1 MQIIADVDMSSE
13 DRAPLVAKM
22 QSWLGMINWLQMCT
36 RPDLATI
43 FSLLATHM
51 HKPSLGHI
59 EAVKYVGKNILSTM
73 DLGLQFCSKST
84 SALESYIHFPVA
96 SDSDSSSPEVTSFWG
111 PQDTSLPSSTNIRNV
126 SINESKSIC
135 GHLIFMGGCP
145 ILWKTHKEGQ
155 ISCSSC
161 EAKVKATDEGVK
173 NVQMFRHVLS
183 DIQLLD
189 LSLPTRIYH
198 DNRGCVD
205 WSNSLSTKGMR
216 HVDIREN
223 AVREARLLGEVSIHH
238 IPGASNPV
246 DLFTKEFKSESTFR
260 SL

>member
-1 MQIIADVDMSSE
+1 
-13 DRAPLVAKM
+13 
-22 QSWLGMINWLQMCT
+22 MCT

-51 HKPSLGHI
+51 HKPSPGHV
-59 EAVKYVGKNILSTM
+59 EAVKYVGKYILSTM

-84 SALESYIHFPVA
+84 LALESHIHFPIA
-96 SDSDSSSPEVTSFWG
+96 SDSDSSSPEVTSFCDANWS
-111 PQDTSLPSSTNIRNV
+111 PQDASLPSPTNIRNV

-145 ILWKTHKEGQ
+145 ILWKTHKEGR
-155 ISCSSC
+155 ISRSSC
-161 EAKVKATDEGVK
+161 EAEVKATDEGVK

-183 DIQLLD
+183 DLQLLD
-189 LSLPTRIYH
+189 LSLPTRIYN

-205 WSNSLSTKGMR
+205 WSNSFSTKGMR
-216 HVDIREN
+216 HVNIREN
-223 AVREARLLGEVSIHH
+223 AVREARLLGEVLIHH
-238 IPGASNPV
+238 IPGVSNPA

-260 SL
+260 SLRSLILFHPSALSS